1 MGTKPSKAKPPSN
14 AENDATT
21 NIEPFE
27 AEAQPSATSQPSKQ
41 PSKDT
46 NQERDQKNAESKA
59 KRKAKK
65 ASSPADADDSSDDE
79 NLADALGTRQL
90 SIAILKPRLSDP
102 LVLPA
107 TPPRVL
113 APLNPAS
120 TLTYE
125 RRTATAT
132 ASLEKALPP
141 TQAHDRV
148 LDAIDMDV
156 PAVPPQDDPDEE
168 NETMKIIEQLMRD
181 PPPSPLLPRPK
192 IESKKE
198 AVVRQAIAATRQKSE
213 KGEKTTLKLDAAD
226 EDIMNEI
233 LLGDARRQ
241 GEDRLS

>member
-1 MGTKPSKAKPPSN
+1 MGTKSSKPWSN

-27 AEAQPSATSQPSKQ
+27 AEAQSSATSQPPKQ

-59 KRKAKK
+59 KRKTKK
-65 ASSPADADDSSDDE
+65 ATSPADADDSSDDE
-79 NLADALGTRQL
+79 NLADALGTREL

-132 ASLEKALPP
+132 TSLEKALPP

-156 PAVPPQDDPDEE
+156 PAVPSPQDEE

>member
-1 MGTKPSKAKPPSN
+1 MGTKPSKPWSN

-27 AEAQPSATSQPSKQ
+27 AEAQSSATSQPPKQ

-59 KRKAKK
+59 KRKTKK
-65 ASSPADADDSSDDE
+65 ATSPADADDSSDDE
-79 NLADALGTRQL
+79 NLADALGTREL

-156 PAVPPQDDPDEE
+156 PAVPSPQDEPDEG